1 MKWTKKDM
9 TQYME
14 AKEYIDTIVIPL
26 LPFQIAK
33 DKESTKYAP
42 QGQVLLLLTTELER
56 ESSGRMMLIPKYSS
70 LTSTDKREECDRF
83 NAIAQSIQEQPFSRL
98 FVLTFDP
105 GSKKFEQSVQR
116 NRLWIPSVPSE
127 DLYSSA
133 THAMVK
139 DQVSQVSELIR
150 PYW

>member
-33 DKESTKYAP
+33 DKESTKYAS
-42 QGQVLLLLTTELER
+42 QGEVLLLLTNELER
-56 ESSGRMMLIPKYSS
+56 ELSGRMMLIPNYSY
-70 LTSTDKREECDRF
+70 LTSTDKSEEIDRI
-83 NAIAQSIQEQPFSRL
+83 NAFVNNIQEQPFSHI
-98 FVLTFDP
+98 FFLTFDS
-105 GSKKFEQSVQR
+105 GWKKFEQSLQG
-116 NRLWIPSVPSE
+116 NLLWIPSVPSE

-150 PYW
+150 SYW